1 MLIDLQLP
9 PLASRRS
16 KTLANGCGSLASSP
30 GATHRGNCFEKQL
43 CCTLGS

>member
-1 MLIDLQLP
+1 MLVDLQLS

-16 KTLANGCGSLASSP
+16 KTLANGCGSLARSP
-30 GATHRGNCFEKQL
+30 AATHGDHCFEKQL